1 MRSARLN
8 ARPVADTVAAVANL
22 YCDRLGIPPP
32 SLREVSK
39 SRGRTYL
46 DLLVVALLERG
57 APMSLEEVVTAVAP
71 LSPHAPSWVR
81 SSIQKAW
88 AGREP
93 VVKDAEG
100 GFTLDLESRH
110 MRRILVRVGLI
121 APPPPQMPPPYRPP
135 VADVPLTMDDLRA
148 CFWRG
153 CPSGVSDTRL
163 AAAVLDVVDRP
174 MFPIEIA
181 ELVGSWSEERVRP
194 PQLSRY
200 QSKTSLVRWGD
211 DARLHLDRSLTRELQ
226 AMRRVVRELAVP
238 RLRQVAEAAW
248 YRDRALERQRE
259 EEARLAAAPP
269 APPAFSKIPW
279 HGTLVAVQ
287 PRIRL
292 TRSFDQRSH
301 SYLGYVLR
309 VRGDLGGEAREFL
322 VAIGKA
328 AQEKH
333 QFRVGDEVSGEGVRV
348 EAPDLETADLYKVSG
363 LKVGARGSA
372 ERSATAPF
380 TGVPPTLEEYRAR
393 GHRRLSAPTYAAKCV
408 GCLWGAE
415 MAVEMII
422 DQWNPSTR
430 RYRRETFCYGPK
442 NCPLYAGGPYRRV
455 PGRKGM
461 SWTEEDWVDEDAT
474 GHRGEGE

>member
-1 MRSARLN
+1 MPN
-8 ARPVADTVAAVANL
+8 A
-22 YCDRLGIPPP
+22 YCDRLGITPPRLTALP
-32 SLREVSK
+32 PARE
-39 SRGRTYL
+39 RTYL

-57 APMSLEEVVTAVAP
+57 GPMSLDEAVAAIAL

-81 SSIQKAW
+81 TSIQKAW

-100 GFTLDLESRH
+100 RFTLDLDSRH

-121 APPPPQMPPPYRPP
+121 APPAPLTPPPYRPP

-174 MFPIEIA
+174 MFPMEIA

-194 PQLSRY
+194 PELSRY

-238 RLRQVAEAAW
+238 RLRQMAEATW
-248 YRDRALERQRE
+248 YRQRTEQRKE
-259 EEARLAAAPP
+259 EAARLATTPP
-269 APPAFSKIPW
+269 APPTPSKVPW

-309 VRGDLGGEAREFL
+309 VRGELGGEVGDFV
-322 VAIGKA
+322 VAVGKA

-333 QFRVGDEVSGEGVRV
+333 QFRVGDEVSGEGIRV
-348 EAPDLETADLYKVSG
+348 EDANLEPADLYKVSG
-363 LKVGARGSA
+363 LRVGARGPA
-372 ERSATAPF
+372 DRSTTAPF
-380 TGVPPTLEEYRAR
+380 TGVPPTLEEFRAR
-393 GHRRLSAPTYAAKCV
+393 GHRRLAAPTYASKCG
-408 GCLWGAE
+408 GCFWGAE

-422 DQWNPSTR
+422 DQWNPSKR

-442 NCPLYAGGPYRRV
+442 NCPLYAAGPCRRV

-474 GHRGEGE
+474 GHRGEGD